1 MAQLMTIDQ
10 MIAIAAGVGIRL
22 EDAPPET
29 ANLYAWTDPELHVLY
44 VGKAS
49 SKRRLDDEQRWKGL
63 DHANRIVSGFATLL
77 SENDAQ
83 PHYFRYE
90 PADFDRAML
99 TQHVRTQGWEGNAID
114 SVLERLRDEGG
125 APAPEEV
132 EGILVRLHVRTGR
145 LIGNSQYA
153 SQWETPIGSFTDTVA
168 ALAADAARATGVL
181 PERTVVATEGID
193 AVETGGYSESQRA
206 R

>member
-10 MIAIAAGVGIRL
+10 MTAIAAGAGIHL
-22 EDAPPET
+22 EYAPPEA
-29 ANLYAWTDPELHVLY
+29 ANLYAWSDPDQHVLY

-49 SKRRLDDEQRWKGL
+49 SRRRHDDEQRWKNL
-63 DHANRIVSGFATLL
+63 DHTNRIVSGIAALL

-83 PHYFRYE
+83 PHHFRYG
-90 PADFDRAML
+90 PAAFDPAVL
-99 TQHVRTQGWEGNAID
+99 AQHVKAEGWEGNAID
-114 SVLERLRDEGG
+114 SVLERLRDESG
-125 APAPEEV
+125 APTPEEV

-168 ALAADAARATGVL
+168 VLAADAARATGVL
-181 PERTVVATEGID
+181 PARTVVATEGID
-193 AVETGGYSESQRA
+193 AVETGGSSDSQEVQ
-206 R
+206 